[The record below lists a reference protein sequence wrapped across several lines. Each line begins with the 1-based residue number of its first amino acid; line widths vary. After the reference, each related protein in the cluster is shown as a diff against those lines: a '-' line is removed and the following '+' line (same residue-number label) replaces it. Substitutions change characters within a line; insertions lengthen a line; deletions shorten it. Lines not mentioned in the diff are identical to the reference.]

1 MTKKI
6 ALVTAREARALDE
19 DLPPLVEA
27 LRELGAGVDVPCW
40 DDPQVDWAG
49 YDAAVIRSTWDYI
62 DRIDEFLGWTERAG
76 ASTRLCNPPAVVR
89 WNTDKHYLRDLAEA
103 GVPVVPSRFVEPGDD
118 PDHELAALL
127 CGGNDAVS
135 IGTVGAFEEFVIKPA
150 VGVGSRDAAR
160 YRRDETA
167 RATAHL
173 RRLLDAGRGALLQ
186 PYLSLSLIH
195 I

>member
-1 MTKKI
+1 MIPYASPPWSGAERSGNKLPAVEGLHDKKI

-89 WNTDKHYLRDLAEA
+89 WN
-103 GVPVVPSRFVEPGDD
+103 SRLP
-118 PDHELAALL
+118 
-127 CGGNDAVS
+127 
-135 IGTVGAFEEFVIKPA
+135 
-150 VGVGSRDAAR
+150 RAR
-160 YRRDETA
+160 CAISANRST
-167 RATAHL
+167 
-173 RRLLDAGRGALLQ
+173 
-186 PYLSLSLIH
+186 
-195 I
+195 